1 MPNDFFQFKHFRIEQ
16 GDCAMKVTTDGCLF
30 GASIELT
37 GKEKNVLDI
46 GAGTGLLSL
55 MIAQRS
61 KARIHAVEMDESA
74 AQQAT
79 QNFANS
85 PWASRMTLFTA
96 SIQGF
101 VTDRVAPYDLVVCNP
116 PFFRGHLRSGT
127 TRDVA
132 IHDDMMP
139 KEDLVLALDK
149 LVAADGQFWVM
160 YPAHEFEQFNLL
172 AAQQGWHCQKR
183 IEVYNQPGKSV
194 FRVMGA
200 LARDGGQ
207 CEVTTVC
214 IRDSSGSYSPE
225 FAALVEDYYL

>member
-1 MPNDFFQFKHFRIEQ
+1 
-16 GDCAMKVTTDGCLF
+16 MKVTTDGCLF

-37 GKEKNVLDI
+37 GKEKNILDI

-61 KARIHAVEMDESA
+61 NAHIHAVEMDSSA
-74 AQQAT
+74 ASQAT
-79 QNFANS
+79 QNFVNS
-85 PWASRMTLFTA
+85 PWASRMTLFTGT
-96 SIQGF
+96 IQDF
-101 VTDRVAPYDLVVCNP
+101 PTDRAAAYDLVVCNP

-127 TRDVA
+127 KRDVA

-139 KEDLVLALDK
+139 QQDLLEAIDQ
-149 LVAADGQFWVM
+149 LVAADGRFWVM
-160 YPAHEFEQFNLL
+160 YPAHEFEQFSLL
-172 AAQQGWHCQKR
+172 AAQQGWYCQKR
-183 IEVYNQPGKSV
+183 IEVYNQPDKPV

-200 LARDGGQ
+200 LARERGQ

-214 IRDSSGSYSPE
+214 IRDASGTYSPK